1 MTPYAQIKARLRR
14 KRARGRRGVA
24 LVLVLGALV
33 ILTVFAT
40 ELQERTASTM
50 AATMADRD
58 GLKAEYYARSSINL
72 TRLLIATEPIVR
84 KAIDPL
90 AQAALKK
97 PLSQIAVWEYTE
109 LVLAPFNDP
118 NESGKFRE
126 VTGVSLDAGKNLGL
140 SGGSFKY
147 PVVVAEEGL
156 INVNASAAGD
166 PKSMRD
172 VGQRLMGLF
181 GQSVYS
187 EFFADEDADGQH
199 SDQPT
204 ICAAII
210 DWSDFDEVSARC
222 ELQETSTRATEG
234 PEDNYYQTLG
244 LPYLRKNAPYDSVE
258 ELRLVR
264 GVSDDFWANF
274 IDPDPEDP
282 SKRTLTVW
290 GGGKVNVN
298 SANEQTL
305 LALVCAH
312 APDAP
317 LCNDVEQMSS
327 FLMALSL
334 GKQISQG
341 LPMFP
346 TPRSFVRAM
355 QGKGK
360 GIGPLFQAL
369 GLEPIE
375 FSNSKALQRAI
386 TTESRVFSIYAEG
399 IVRGRNRV
407 TSARIHEVIDFRSA
421 NELGVE
427 PEDVPLEDEDDA
439 KDKEKPKTKTGD
451 TKPPPTASTGA
462 ELTPEQIAKA
472 LASDPLGV
480 IIYHRLE

>member
-1 MTPYAQIKARLRR
+1 MTPYEQIKVKLRR
-14 KRARGRRGVA
+14 RRARGRRGVA

-72 TRLLIATEPIVR
+72 TRLLISTEPIVR

-90 AQAALKK
+90 AQAALKR

-109 LVLAPFNDP
+109 LVLAPFNDAA
-118 NESGKFRE
+118 ESGKFRE
-126 VTGVSLDAGKNLGL
+126 VTGVSLDSGKNLGL

-147 PVVVAEEGL
+147 PYVVAEEGL
-156 INVNASAAGD
+156 ININASAAGD
-166 PKSMRD
+166 PKSTRD
-172 VGQRLMGLF
+172 VGQRLLGLF
-181 GQSVYS
+181 GQSVYN
-187 EFFADEDADGQH
+187 EFFENEDADGQH

-204 ICAAII
+204 ICSAII

-222 ELQETSTRATEG
+222 DLTDSSSKTTEG

-274 IDPDPEDP
+274 VDPDPTDP

-290 GGGKVNVN
+290 GGGKLNVN

-305 LALVCAH
+305 LALVCSH
-312 APDAP
+312 APDA
-317 LCNDVEQMSS
+317 LMCNDVEQMST
-327 FLMALSL
+327 FLTALSL

-360 GIGPLFQAL
+360 GIGPLFTAL
-369 GLEPIE
+369 GLEPVQ
-375 FSNSKALQRAI
+375 FANTKAVQRAI

-399 IVRGRNRV
+399 IVKGNHRV
-407 TSARIHEVIDFRSA
+407 TSARIHTVIDFRSA

-427 PEDVPLEDEDDA
+427 PEEIPVEEEEGDDKVKPP
-439 KDKEKPKTKTGD
+439 KDTPKT
-451 TKPPPTASTGA
+451 PSTTPIAGSD
-462 ELTPEQIAKA
+462 LTPEQLAKA